1 MRRQSCVQT
10 SDANDVNHPRGT
22 TPRPAAVESN
32 GVESLAAD
40 ILDVVLA
47 EARRQAGR
55 QAGPPAVVSM
65 SFEKVPVGD
74 VALSCVE
81 EKEERERRER
91 ESKQR
96 DGY

>member
-1 MRRQSCVQT
+1 
-10 SDANDVNHPRGT
+10 
-22 TPRPAAVESN
+22 
-32 GVESLAAD
+32 
-40 ILDVVLA
+40 
-47 EARRQAGR
+47 
-55 QAGPPAVVSM
+55 M

-91 ESKQR
+91 ERESKRR